1 MKRTLTLIITA
12 AMLSTLS
19 GCGTKEHK
27 PTGATLEVGFDHSYR
42 SELLTVPSD
51 VDPVGISSVGDYI
64 LLQFWSDPW
73 QMYDPE
79 TDTLHDFSGYLTDVP
94 DGKKRA
100 IVGVNAMDG
109 GYQVLYRTSP
119 DEQTF
124 EEWKISDLSYE
135 MEYYDTNLNL
145 IRMENITDRFNPAP
159 YITSW
164 ETDDAGYNYIESLGK
179 DNVGSLHCCDPDFKL
194 LGGFIGDTFGTGDV
208 FTDAQGNVYTG
219 QLQMNYFAL
228 QLDPETMTAKRIEVD
243 GMPEFRTNVFEGFGE
258 YNFCCSDDDGIY
270 GVNVTENKTDFLL
283 SWTNSDFRPQ
293 TEVIAL
299 EDGSFLL
306 LEYTGD
312 NESDLYRLTAR
323 TPEEMEQME
332 CISLAS
338 FCADSGMVADLAY
351 RYNRQSDSHRI
362 VVYDYQTEYPDLDYL
377 GLQDQFNE
385 DLLHGIVPD
394 IIDSSSMS
402 MEYLANKGILED
414 MNPYF
419 ENDAEFQAEDYF
431 MNFLEA
437 SEYKG
442 RLTSVGLNYYV
453 SAAAAKTEHLNG
465 ITGLT
470 PETMTQLYDAMPEGM
485 RLTTKRSA
493 DDWFYHNSTKMIG
506 YFVDMEKRTCNFEN
520 AEFIQFLELCG
531 REHST
536 GGQLEVYPAFREDAA
551 LLHFC
556 DLTTLQSYHILTEGV
571 FGNEAFTLLN
581 VPFCKGGAIYARSV
595 LSVNHESFY
604 KEQIWDFI
612 KFCLSEE
619 QQMFLNQQDS
629 TLPVNRNA
637 AMAIMQEEMNE
648 TDPEKLT
655 WYIADGQI
663 PLSAPTQAE
672 MDAYLAFLEG
682 ICSCSNFQR
691 DIILIMCEESDMYFA
706 DDCTA
711 EQAAKNIQSRV
722 SLYLAEQQ

>member
-124 EEWKISDLSYE
+124 EEWKISDLSYD

-179 DNVGSLHCCDPDFKL
+179 DNVASLHCCDPDFKL

-338 FCADSGMVADLAY
+338 FWADSGMVADLAY
-351 RYNRQSDSHRI
+351 HYNRQSDSHRI

-506 YFVDMEKRTCNFEN
+506 YFVDMEKGTCNFEN

-637 AMAIMQEEMNE
+637 AMAIMQEEINE

-655 WYIADGQI
+655 WYITDEQI

-706 DDCTA
+706 GDCTA

>member
-1 MKRTLTLIITA
+1 
-12 AMLSTLS
+12 
-19 GCGTKEHK
+19 
-27 PTGATLEVGFDHSYR
+27 
-42 SELLTVPSD
+42 
-51 VDPVGISSVGDYI
+51 
-64 LLQFWSDPW
+64 
-73 QMYDPE
+73 
-79 TDTLHDFSGYLTDVP
+79 
-94 DGKKRA
+94 
-100 IVGVNAMDG
+100 MDG

-124 EEWKISDLSYE
+124 EEWKISDLSYD

-159 YITSW
+159 YITAW

-194 LGGFIGDTFGTGDV
+194 LGGFIGDTFGAGDV

-338 FCADSGMVADLAY
+338 FWADSGMVADLAY

-431 MNFLEA
+431 MNFFEA

-506 YFVDMEKRTCNFEN
+506 YFVDMEKGTCNFEN

-581 VPFCKGGAIYARSV
+581 VPFCKSGAIYARSV

-637 AMAIMQEEMNE
+637 TMAIMQEEMNE

-691 DIILIMCEESDMYFA
+691 DIILIMCEEADMYFA
-706 DDCTA
+706 GDCTA

-722 SLYLAEQQ
+722 SLYLAEQH

>member
-1 MKRTLTLIITA
+1 MKQILTLTIA
-12 AMLSTLS
+12 AVLFCTLS
-19 GCGTKEHK
+19 GCGTKEHN

-51 VDPVGISSVGDYI
+51 LNPDRIASVGDYV
-64 LLQFWSDPW
+64 LLQFWSDQW
-73 QMYDPE
+73 QMYDLE
-79 TDTLHDFSGYLTDVP
+79 TDTLHEFSGYLTDVP

-124 EEWKISDLSYE
+124 EEWKISDLSYD
-135 MEYYDTNLNL
+135 MEYYDENLNP
-145 IRMENITDRFNPAP
+145 IRMENITDRFNPVP
-159 YITSW
+159 YISSW

-179 DNVGSLHCCDPDFKL
+179 DNVGSLYCCDPDFQL
-194 LGGFIGDTFGTGDV
+194 LGGFIGDTIGTSDI

-228 QLDPETMTAKRIEVD
+228 QLDPETMIAKRIEVD
-243 GMPEFRTNVFEGFGE
+243 GMPEFRTKVFDGYGE
-258 YNFCCSDDDGIY
+258 YNFCCCDDDGIY
-270 GVNVTENKTDFLL
+270 GVNLTENKVDFLL
-283 SWTNSDFRPQ
+283 SWTNSDFRSQ

-323 TPEEMEQME
+323 TPEEMAQME
-332 CISLAS
+332 CIILAS
-338 FCADSGMVADLAY
+338 CTANSGLVADLAY

-362 VVYDYQTEYPDLDYL
+362 VVYDYETEYPDLDYL
-377 GLQDQFNE
+377 GLQEKFNE

-394 IIDSSSMS
+394 IIDNSSLS

-419 ENDAEFQAEDYF
+419 ENDADFQQEDYF
-431 MNFLEA
+431 MNFFEA

-442 RLTSVGLNYYV
+442 KLTSVGLSYFA
-453 SAAAAKTEHLNG
+453 SAAAAKTKHLNG
-465 ITGLT
+465 ITELT
-470 PETMTQLYDAMPEGM
+470 PETMTQLSDAMPEGM
-485 RLTTKRSA
+485 QLTTEWSA
-493 DDWFYHNSTKMIG
+493 DFLFYGLSSEMVG
-506 YFVDMEKRTCNFEN
+506 YFVDMEAGTCDFEN
-520 AEFIQFLELCG
+520 AEFIRFLELCG
-531 REHST
+531 RENST
-536 GGQLEVYPAFREDAA
+536 GGQLGEYPAFRDDAA
-551 LLHFC
+551 LLYFC
-556 DLTTLQSYHILTEGV
+556 NLTTLQSYHSMTEGV
-571 FGNEAFTLLN
+571 FGNEEFTLLN
-581 VPFCKGGAIYARSV
+581 NPFCEGGAIYARSAV
-595 LSVNHESFY
+595 SVNHESFY

-629 TLPVNRNA
+629 TLPVNQNA
-637 AMAIMQEEMNE
+637 AIAIMQDEINE

-655 WYIADGQI
+655 WYITDGEI
-663 PLSAPTQAE
+663 PLSAPTQEE

-682 ICSCSNFQR
+682 IRSCSNFQR
-691 DIILIMCEESDMYFA
+691 DIISIMCEESDMYFA
-706 DDCTA
+706 GDCTT

>member
-79 TDTLHDFSGYLTDVP
+79 TDTLHVFSGYLTDVP

-124 EEWKISDLSYE
+124 EEWKISDLSYD

-159 YITSW
+159 YITAW

-338 FCADSGMVADLAY
+338 FWADSGMVADLAY

-419 ENDAEFQAEDYF
+419 ENDAEFHEEDYF

-470 PETMTQLYDAMPEGM
+470 PETMIQLYDAMPEGM

-506 YFVDMEKRTCNFEN
+506 YFVDMEKGTCNFEN

-672 MDAYLAFLEG
+672 MDAYLTFLEG

-691 DIILIMCEESDMYFA
+691 DIILIMCEEADMYFA
-706 DDCTA
+706 GDCTA

>member
-1 MKRTLTLIITA
+1 MKRTLTIAITA
-12 AMLSTLS
+12 AMLCTLA
-19 GCGTKEHK
+19 GCGTKEHVL
-27 PTGATLEVGFDHSYR
+27 TGATLEVGFDHSYR

-51 VDPVGISSVGDYI
+51 LDPNTISSVGDYI

-79 TDTLHDFSGYLTDVP
+79 TDTLHKFSGYLTEVP

-100 IVGVNAMDG
+100 IVGVNALDG

-124 EEWKISDLSYE
+124 EEWKISDLSYD
-135 MEYYDTNLNL
+135 MEYYDENLNL
-145 IRMENITDRFNPAP
+145 LRMESITDRFSPVP

-164 ETDDAGYNYIESLGK
+164 ETDDTGYNYIVSLGK
-179 DNVGSLHCCDPDFKL
+179 DNVGSLYCCDPDFKL
-194 LGGFIGDTFGTGDV
+194 LGGFIGDTIGTSDI

-228 QLDPETMTAKRIEVD
+228 QLDPETMTAKRVEID
-243 GMPEFRTNVFEGFGE
+243 GMPEFRTKVFEGYGE
-258 YNFCCSDDDGIY
+258 YNFCCADEDGIY
-270 GVNVTENKTDFLL
+270 GVNLTENKVDFLL
-283 SWTNSDFRPQ
+283 SWTNSDFRPE

-306 LEYTGD
+306 LEDTGD

-323 TPEEMEQME
+323 TQEEMAQIE
-332 CISLAS
+332 CITLAS
-338 FCADSGMVADLAY
+338 CTANAGMVAEMAY

-362 VVYDYQTEYPDLDYL
+362 VLYDYQTEYPDLDYL
-377 GLQDQFNE
+377 GLQEQFNE
-385 DLLHGIVPD
+385 DLLHGVVPD
-394 IIDSSSMS
+394 IIDNSSLS

-414 MNPYF
+414 MNSYF

-442 RLTSVGLNYYV
+442 RLTSVGLNYFV

-465 ITGLT
+465 ISKLT
-470 PETMTQLYDAMPEGM
+470 PETMTQLYNAMPEGM
-485 RLTTKRSA
+485 RLTTSTDA
-493 DDWFYHNSTKMIG
+493 EMLFYNSSTEMIG
-506 YFVDMEKRTCNFEN
+506 YFVDMEKGTCDFEN
-520 AEFIQFLELCG
+520 AEFIRFLELCG

-536 GGQLEVYPAFREDAA
+536 GGQLGEYPAFRDNAA
-551 LLHFC
+551 LLYFC
-556 DLTTLQSYHILTEGV
+556 DLTTLQSYHTMTEGV

-581 VPFCKGGAIYARSV
+581 VPFCDGGAVYARSA

-619 QQMFLNQQDS
+619 QQMFLSKQDG

-637 AMAIMQEEMNE
+637 ATAIMQEEMNE

-655 WYIADGQI
+655 WYVTDWQI

-672 MDAYLAFLEG
+672 MDAYLTFLDG
-682 ICSCSNFQR
+682 ISSSSNFQR
-691 DIILIMCEESDMYFA
+691 DIISILCEESDMYFA
-706 DDCTA
+706 GDCTA
-711 EQAAKNIQSRV
+711 EQAAKNIHSRV
-722 SLYLAEQQ
+722 SLYLAEQS

>member
-12 AMLSTLS
+12 AILSALS

-51 VDPVGISSVGDYI
+51 VNPVGISSVGDYI

-79 TDTLHDFSGYLTDVP
+79 TDTLHEFSGYLANVP

-100 IVGVNAMDG
+100 IVGVNALDG

-124 EEWKISDLSYE
+124 EEWKISDLSYD

-145 IRMENITDRFNPAP
+145 IRMENITDRFTPAP

-164 ETDDAGYNYIESLGK
+164 WADDAGYNYVVSLG
-179 DNVGSLHCCDPDFKL
+179 NENMPSFHCCDPDFQL
-194 LGGFIGDTFGTGDV
+194 LGDFVGETIGVDDV
-208 FTDAQGNVYTG
+208 FTDAQGNVYSG

-228 QLDPETMTAKRIEVD
+228 QLDPETMIAKRIEVD
-243 GMPEFRTNVFEGFGE
+243 GMPEFRTSIFEGYGE
-258 YNFCCSDDDGIY
+258 YNFCCADDDGIY

-332 CISLAS
+332 CITLAS
-338 FCADSGMVADLAY
+338 CTANAGMVADLAY
-351 RYNRQSDSHRI
+351 RYNRQTDSHRI
-362 VVYDYQTEYPDLDYL
+362 VVFDYETEYPDLDYL

-419 ENDAEFQAEDYF
+419 ENDTEFQAEDYF

-437 SEYKG
+437 SKYKG

-493 DDWFYHNSTKMIG
+493 DDLFYQSSTKMIG
-506 YFVDMEKRTCNFEN
+506 YFVDMEKGTCNFEN
-520 AEFIQFLELCG
+520 AEFIRFLELCG
-531 REHST
+531 RENST
-536 GGQLEVYPAFREDAA
+536 GGELETYPAFQDDAA

-556 DLTTLQSYHILTEGV
+556 DLTTLQSYHTLAEGV
-571 FGNEAFTLLN
+571 FDNEAFTLLN
-581 VPFCKGGAIYARSV
+581 VPFCEGGAIYARSAI
-595 LSVNHESFY
+595 SVNHESFY

-637 AMAIMQEEMNE
+637 TMAIMQDEINE
-648 TDPEKLT
+648 TDPEKLIWHVT
-655 WYIADGQI
+655 DGQI
-663 PLSAPTQAE
+663 PLSAPTQEE
-672 MDAYLAFLEG
+672 MNAYLAFLED
-682 ICSCSNFQR
+682 IRSSSNFQR
-691 DIILIMCEESDMYFA
+691 DIISILCEESDMYFA
-706 DDCTA
+706 GDCTA

-722 SLYLAEQQ
+722 SLYLAEQS

>member
-1 MKRTLTLIITA
+1 
-12 AMLSTLS
+12 
-19 GCGTKEHK
+19 
-27 PTGATLEVGFDHSYR
+27 
-42 SELLTVPSD
+42 
-51 VDPVGISSVGDYI
+51 
-64 LLQFWSDPW
+64 
-73 QMYDPE
+73 
-79 TDTLHDFSGYLTDVP
+79 
-94 DGKKRA
+94 
-100 IVGVNAMDG
+100 
-109 GYQVLYRTSP
+109 
-119 DEQTF
+119 
-124 EEWKISDLSYE
+124 DLSYD

-159 YITSW
+159 YITAW

-258 YNFCCSDDDGIY
+258 YNFCCSDDDGLY

-338 FCADSGMVADLAY
+338 FWANSGMVADLAY

-506 YFVDMEKRTCNFEN
+506 YFVDMEKGTCNFEN

-691 DIILIMCEESDMYFA
+691 DIILIMCEEADMYFA
-706 DDCTA
+706 GDCTA